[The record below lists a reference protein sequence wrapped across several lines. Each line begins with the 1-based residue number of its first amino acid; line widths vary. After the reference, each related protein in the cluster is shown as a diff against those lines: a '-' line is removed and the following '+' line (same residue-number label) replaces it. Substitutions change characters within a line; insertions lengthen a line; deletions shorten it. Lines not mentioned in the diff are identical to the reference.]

1 MDSGPTLDALG
12 GSVAAA
18 ASVCLF
24 YPLELIRV
32 RMQTTNVDDRQRTL
46 QQRFH
51 AVLMRTIKGFTERGV
66 ALRIIHTILTSFLYY
81 RIYSWLARR
90 TKKRTVLSNIISS
103 NLSAMFTVILA
114 MPLESSILKNQV
126 DSQGSDE
133 DRSPSTTSGNR
144 QVEGSSDDEPGLVK
158 LQKTLTYWYQGLT
171 PALLLCLNP
180 MIHYSVYDWLKLE
193 TLNWKKDNEINRAA
207 RNRQEQLKH
216 TYRHSGMYSDNRHPI
231 INRNKF
237 TYEDLDS
244 NQLDTGE
251 AFIIGVIAKAVATII
266 TFPLLRAKV
275 LMMTSTDVRDTVSN
289 REEDKRKGA
298 TGMAHVSTFTNSL
311 NAENDDDDDDG
322 EGEPAAGGEE
332 KIRTRR
338 RRARSISE
346 YIRRSDM
353 GKLLNTLKLLFRVQ
367 GISGLYVGVIIHLFH
382 TTLRGAVSMTLK
394 ERLVQFLRSHA
405 TNAR

>member
-1 MDSGPTLDALG
+1 MSSAATLDALG

-18 ASVCLF
+18 ASVCIF

-32 RMQTTNVDDRQRTL
+32 RMQTMKDDDRRRNL
-46 QQRFH
+46 QARLQ
-51 AVLMRTIKGFTERGV
+51 AVLVRTIKGFTERGV

-90 TKKRTVLSNIISS
+90 TKKRTVISNIVSS

-114 MPLESSILKNQV
+114 MPLESSVLKSQV
-126 DSQGSDE
+126 DSQADDG
-133 DRSPSTTSGNR
+133 DRSPSTVSESGR
-144 QVEGSSDDEPGLVK
+144 GGDSSDDETGLVK

-207 RNRQEQLKH
+207 QTRADQLKH
-216 TYRHSGMYSDNRHPI
+216 TYRQSGIYSDNRHPI

-237 TYEDLDS
+237 TYEDLDN
-244 NQLDTGE
+244 NQLETGE
-251 AFIIGVIAKAVATII
+251 AFIIGVIAKAVATLI

-275 LMMTSTDVRDTVSN
+275 LMMTSTDVRDTLSD
-289 REEDKRKGA
+289 REEDKRKGER
-298 TGMAHVSTFTNSL
+298 GIAHVSTFSNSL
-311 NAENDDDDDDG
+311 NAENDEDEETDEDHG
-322 EGEPAAGGEE
+322 AAGGGE

-338 RRARSISE
+338 RAKSISE
-346 YIRRSDM
+346 YIRRSDV

-367 GISGLYVGVIIHLFH
+367 GISGLYVGVLVHLIH

-394 ERLVQFLRSHA
+394 ERLVLFLRSVGGQS
-405 TNAR
+405 